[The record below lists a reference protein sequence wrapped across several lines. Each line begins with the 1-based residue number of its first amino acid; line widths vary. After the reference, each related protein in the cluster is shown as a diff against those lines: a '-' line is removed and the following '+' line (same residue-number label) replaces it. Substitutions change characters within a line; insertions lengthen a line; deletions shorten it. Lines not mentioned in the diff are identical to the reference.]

1 MARSRRSAFRTH
13 RGFALAVQW
22 HPEWQVLENPWSRRL
37 FAAFGAAAR
46 ARAAARQR
54 RPSRRHRPIAV
65 RAAPF
70 SNEPSN
76 RGQTDDHQR
85 RAARP
90 PQRRRAARRRPRD
103 PGLCRAR
110 RECRGVGR
118 RGPALCRLR
127 RRHRR
132 AQHRPPP
139 SQGDGG
145 GRSAG
150 RAVHAHRLPGDG
162 LRVLRAAGR
171 AAQRG
176 RTVQGAGQDRVLH
189 HRRGGGRER
198 GQDRPRRHRPLRH
211 HRLHRRLPRPHHDD
225 HGADRQGAALQE
237 ELRAD
242 ARRRLP
248 RPVPDRASRR
258 HGRGLAEGAV
268 VPVQGRHRAR
278 AGGGDH
284 HRAGPGRRR
293 LPRRRR
299 PSSWSSCAAS
309 ATSTAS
315 C

>member
-1 MARSRRSAFRTH
+1 MRGAKGFALGGAVAPGVGGAGEPLVAPPVRRLRRGRARPCRRQDSAGPRRRYRLTPPARRRRSRRKK
-13 RGFALAVQW
+13 Q
-22 HPEWQVLENPWSRRL
+22 SR
-37 FAAFGAAAR
+37 
-46 ARAAARQR
+46 
-54 RPSRRHRPIAV
+54 P
-65 RAAPF
+65 
-70 SNEPSN
+70 
-76 RGQTDDHQR
+76 TDDHQC

-90 PQRRRAARRRPRD
+90 PQRRRPARRRPRD

-110 RECRGVGR
+110 RERRGLGR
-118 RGPALCRLR
+118 RGPPLRRFR

-145 GRSAG
+145 GG
-150 RAVHAHRLPGDG
+150 RAGGALHPHRLPGDG
-162 LRVLRAAGR
+162 LRALHPAGR
-171 AAQRG
+171 AAERG
-176 RTVQGAGQDRVLH
+176 GTVQGPGQDRVLH
-189 HRRGGGRER
+189 HRRRGGRER
-198 GQDRPRRHRPLRH
+198 GQDRPRRHRPLGH
-211 HRLHRRLPRPHHDD
+211 HRLHRRLPRPDHDD

-242 ARRRLP
+242 ARRRLS

-258 HGRGLAEGAV
+258 HGRRFAQGAV

-278 AGGGDH
+278 AGRRDH

-293 LPRRRR
+293 LPHRAR
-299 PSSWSSCAAS
+299 PSSWSSCAGS